1 MWCELAPSVTI
12 GNEQIVE
19 VDMNQPMSF
28 GVQREVQFRFLC
40 PNDID
45 EVKRLCTEWFP
56 IEYPDT
62 WYQEITSNPKFYS
75 LAATYHS
82 RIIGIIVVEVKQLAN
97 TNKEDADILASYNSS
112 SCQVAYILSLGVV
125 VDYRKHGIG
134 IHCRYFSQNSLW
146 LGCFW
151 VIPIRFWHYK
161 MWWKCFEIKI
171 SVSITS
177 FTFFGYFAVIWRKA
191 NFFSDLTEDQCL
203 AAASLLLDS
212 LISYLT
218 AKDRYNCKAIYL
230 HVLATN
236 CVAIKFYE
244 KRRFKV
250 HSFLPYYYSIQGKP
264 RDGYLYV
271 LYINGGKPP
280 WSTLDYIMNMGEILM
295 KLQPCALPRQII
307 RSVRGWFCR
316 LLAGATSD

>member
-1 MWCELAPSVTI
+1 MWCDLASSVTI

-112 SCQVAYILSLGVV
+112 TCQVAYILSLGVV
-125 VDYRKHGIG
+125 VDYRKHGIDTLLLYDERLTFLKSDCTSMPG
-134 IHCRYFSQNSLW
+134 CRQYPRYCWIAWSHTSLPRTATTVRPSISMSW
-146 LGCFW
+146 PQTVWPSSSTRGGDS
-151 VIPIRFWHYK
+151 RFTVSSPTTTRYK
-161 MWWKCFEIKI
+161 ESPGMD
-171 SVSITS
+171 TS
-177 FTFFGYFAVIWRKA
+177 MSCT
-191 NFFSDLTEDQCL
+191 LM
-203 AAASLLLDS
+203 AASPHGPLLI
-212 LISYLT
+212 ISWT
-218 AKDRYNCKAIYL
+218 W
-230 HVLATN
+230 
-236 CVAIKFYE
+236 E
-244 KRRFKV
+244 RF
-250 HSFLPYYYSIQGKP
+250 
-264 RDGYLYV
+264 
-271 LYINGGKPP
+271 
-280 WSTLDYIMNMGEILM
+280 
-295 KLQPCALPRQII
+295 
-307 RSVRGWFCR
+307 
-316 LLAGATSD
+316 

>member
-1 MWCELAPSVTI
+1 MPFPWYSV
-12 GNEQIVE
+12 
-19 VDMNQPMSF
+19 
-28 GVQREVQFRFLC
+28 
-40 PNDID
+40 
-45 EVKRLCTEWFP
+45 
-56 IEYPDT
+56 
-62 WYQEITSNPKFYS
+62 
-75 LAATYHS
+75 
-82 RIIGIIVVEVKQLAN
+82 
-97 TNKEDADILASYNSS
+97 NKMYYWVNI
-112 SCQVAYILSLGVV
+112 YI
-125 VDYRKHGIG
+125 Y
-134 IHCRYFSQNSLW
+134 W
-146 LGCFW
+146 
-151 VIPIRFWHYK
+151 
-161 MWWKCFEIKI
+161 
-171 SVSITS
+171 VSIVTN
-177 FTFFGYFAVIWRKA
+177 I
-191 NFFSDLTEDQCL
+191 NFFFT
-203 AAASLLLDS
+203 ASLLLDS

-244 KRRFKV
+244 RRRFKV

-280 WSTLDYIMNMGEILM
+280 WSTFDYIMNMGEILM

>member
-1 MWCELAPSVTI
+1 MWCDLASSVTI

-97 TNKEDADILASYNSS
+97 TNKEDADILASYKSS
-112 SCQVAYILSLGVV
+112 TCQVAYILSLGVV
-125 VDYRKHGIG
+125 VDYRKHGI
-134 IHCRYFSQNSLW
+134 
-146 LGCFW
+146 
-151 VIPIRFWHYK
+151 
-161 MWWKCFEIKI
+161 
-171 SVSITS
+171 
-177 FTFFGYFAVIWRKA
+177 
-191 NFFSDLTEDQCL
+191 
-203 AAASLLLDS
+203 ASLLLDS

-244 KRRFKV
+244 RRRFKV

-280 WSTLDYIMNMGEILM
+280 WSTFDYIMNMGEILM